1 MSEGYVV
8 KMIAY
13 QGADGRLVRSL
24 SEAQLITDHQ
34 LAESA
39 AEVSGGWVVPVIRP
53 DKPKKASRPKKAVK
67 NNQAWMRRDC

>member
-1 MSEGYVV
+1 MAEGYVV
-8 KMIAY
+8 KMMAY

>member
-1 MSEGYVV
+1 MAEGYVV
-8 KMIAY
+8 KMMAY
-13 QGADGRLVRSL
+13 QGADGRLVRNL
-24 SEAQLITDHQ
+24 SEAQLIKDHQ

-53 DKPKKASRPKKAVK
+53 EKSKKKVKPVK

>member
-1 MSEGYVV
+1 MAEGFVV
-8 KMIAY
+8 KMMAY
-13 QGADGRLVRSL
+13 QGADGRLVRNL